1 MTQYICSAQVI
12 IPIENNEDKANIHAL
27 TSFLIDTS
35 DALTFKQVASGLYD
49 TRFTKYHQENPNQP
63 GIIRGSIWGHF
74 GLLNK
79 TDNKLILVI
88 ENAHTADIYYI
99 QKGDTFSRASSIYEP
114 FHSRDL
120 LSNKLSFLLDI
131 PKDSTITYHIK
142 FQTNSGTESPLAVY
156 NLNAWIEK
164 EHQILI
170 LDGIY
175 LGIMIIMIL
184 YNLFIYFAIRD
195 KSYLLYVLYVAF
207 MTLTNMNIK
216 SISFEF
222 LWPNH
227 PELNHYVNIAP
238 CLAGIFSIL
247 FANSFLHLYQYSSR
261 LRQIFLG
268 LITCYIIT
276 IIINL
281 LEYQFLSFL
290 LTEIISLIAVI
301 TLWIA
306 GYIIYKKGYR
316 PALFFLIAWSAMLV
330 FVIIFVLKD
339 YNILPFNDFTAN
351 SITIGSALEAVLLSL
366 ALANR
371 IRIYKKERE
380 VAQKQAM
387 ASLKENQKL
396 VLEQNILLENKVEE
410 RTVRLKSA
418 NAELTK
424 TIQDLKQTQDQL
436 IKVEKEKMEATYH
449 KELYEL
455 EAKALRAQMN
465 PHFIFNCMNSIK
477 ALIQNDE
484 KQKSIDYLITFS
496 KLIRT
501 LFNNAD
507 KRQVNLYD
515 ELETCRL
522 YTELEAMRLDGKLHY
537 SFNINGNLDLK
548 SVMVPALIIQP
559 FIENAIWHGIVP
571 KEKGKVSIKVDGN
584 EEKIFCEIEDDGIG
598 RETSM
603 RNKPVTRGM
612 HQSKGINL
620 SQARLNYENILSDK
634 YASVTIIDKYKDS
647 NPTGTKVI
655 IEITL

>member
-1 MTQYICSAQVI
+1 
-12 IPIENNEDKANIHAL
+12 
-27 TSFLIDTS
+27 
-35 DALTFKQVASGLYD
+35 
-49 TRFTKYHQENPNQP
+49 KYHQENPNQP
-63 GIIRGSIWGHF
+63 GIIRGSIWGRF

-79 TDNKLILVI
+79 TDDKLILVI
-88 ENAHTADIYYI
+88 ENAHTADLYYI
-99 QKGDTFSRASSIYEP
+99 QKGDTFSKASSIYEP

-131 PKDSTITYHIK
+131 PKDSTVNYHIK
-142 FQTNSGTESPLAVY
+142 FQTNSGTESPLSVY

-247 FANSFLHLYQYSSR
+247 FANSFLHLYQYSRR
-261 LRQIFLG
+261 LRRIFLG
-268 LITCYIIT
+268 IITAYIIT

-290 LTEIISLIAVI
+290 LTEIISLVAVI

-410 RTVRLKSA
+410 RTIRLKSA
-418 NAELTK
+418 NEELTK
-424 TIQDLKQTQDQL
+424 TVYDLKQTQAQL

-449 KELYEL
+449 KELFEL

-515 ELETCRL
+515 ELETCKL
-522 YTELEAMRLDGKLHY
+522 YTELEAMRLEGKLQYH
-537 SFNINGNLDLK
+537 FEIDETIDLK

-571 KEKGKVSIKVDGN
+571 KETGMVSVRIQGN
-584 EEKIFCEIEDDGIG
+584 DDTIFCEIEDDGIG
-598 RETSM
+598 REIAM
-603 RNKPVTRGM
+603 KNKPLSPGT

-620 SQARLNYENILSDK
+620 SQARLHYENILSEN
-634 YASVTIIDKYKDS
+634 YASVKIIDKY
-647 NPTGTKVI
+647 TGNIPAGT
-655 IEITL
+655 